1 MTAKYDAITC
11 PQQFCHPPSVCVPLI
26 RGGFRCDG
34 CSDDGNYDKFCRLRT
49 RSFKKGSY
57 MTFPSI
63 KTRNRFTVKLRSVG
77 HSGWVLELSAS
88 SLWLFFSFLFFL
100 HCCHYFVV
108 GVATLLLCF
117 LLSLLSSLHLSSSL
131 SSFSCVFFTFF
142 FFVFFFFFFVMV
154 FSFFFL
160 FFFFFLSFFLL
171 HILCLETVVV
181 VLFLHP
187 LSHFLLYL
195 LLCLFFSSSLLVS

>member
-108 GVATLLLCF
+108 GVATLLLC
-117 LLSLLSSLHLSSSL
+117 LLSLVSSLHSSSL
-131 SSFSCVFFTFF
+131 FSSSFSLSWSSL
-142 FFVFFFFFFVMV
+142 FFFFFF
-154 FSFFFL
+154 L
-160 FFFFFLSFFLL
+160 LSF
-171 HILCLETVVV
+171 
-181 VLFLHP
+181 
-187 LSHFLLYL
+187 
-195 LLCLFFSSSLLVS
+195 FFSSSYSLS